1 MDHFTAVDGAVL
13 KPIVTWFLGQQTAE
27 VKRTLGFQV
36 TAMMKAEVSQ
46 EELIEKVR
54 GVQVE
59 NKIPSSEIV
68 KLLWHAMM

>member
-1 MDHFTAVDGAVL
+1 V
-13 KPIVTWFLGQQTAE
+13 VTWFLGQQTAE
-27 VKRTLGFQV
+27 VKRVLGYQV
-36 TAMMKAEVSQ
+36 TEMMKAEVSQ
-46 EELIEKVR
+46 DELIEKVR